1 VALAARKA
9 NIVVFLQYHA
19 SGTEPASQAEAKVAA
34 YARTLLGGVPL
45 A

>member
-9 NIVVFLQYHA
+9 NVVFLQYDTT
-19 SGTEPASQAEAKVAA
+19 GTEPTSQAQTRTAA